1 MCIFFVQSSCEIKYR
16 YSIHDPVI
24 MAMFLGVSERGEL
37 KGAVTAGSLG
47 SRGSLCG
54 GVNLAQLG
62 SGTLTNSTMGST
74 GGGTTRVRHPQ
85 TEWQRL
91 AKLVAP
97 EAPTGLTRLSRRP
110 SQRHRHGHVP
120 NVVVWFHV
128 MDKR

>member
-1 MCIFFVQSSCEIKYR
+1 MRSVLYAICEIKYR
-16 YSIHDPVI
+16 YNIHDPVI

-37 KGAVTAGSLG
+37 KGAVAAGSLG

-62 SGTLTNSTMGST
+62 SGTLTNSTMGSS